1 MSLKVDKMAGQ
12 RPRSHIGRSQ
22 QVTEIASYG
31 RVRLPIW
38 TDPKGRAFPP
48 DRSGA
53 CKGWS
58 FPGLPGSGH
67 PFETEKLRNRRE
79 AILRSLFEKAAYA
92 LRGDLEDAT
101 PCARILPERQLWQ
114 PGTIRRDSAR
124 YEGLV
129 ELCLSRGC
137 SLEDAKELVQE
148 AHLRLFMYQRSAM
161 VRDPDS
167 LLRRIAINLSINH
180 YHREISK
187 ALLFENIY
195 NLDREGILIDSR
207 PGPERTLAAE
217 QQLERVV
224 DVVSAMSRRTCQ
236 IFIAQRGGY
245 SYEELA
251 AAFAI
256 KPRTVE
262 KHVATATCTLSEL
275 MPMNAAPAAQPR
287 SSRRLDSVAA
297 IPEIGGAAIPRH
309 PSEAPI
315 PGFRGPRIRD
325 EAFSRSS

>member
-1 MSLKVDKMAGQ
+1 MAGQ
-12 RPRSHIGRSQ
+12 RLRSHIGRSQ
-22 QVTEIASYG
+22 QTAEIATYG
-31 RVRLPIW
+31 IVRLPMW
-38 TDPKGRAFPP
+38 TDSKGRTSPR

-53 CKGWS
+53 CEGS
-58 FPGLPGSGH
+58 RIRGLRGSGY
-67 PFETEKLRNRRE
+67 PYETERLRNRRE
-79 AILRSLFEKAAYA
+79 AILRRLFEKAAGA
-92 LRGDLEDAT
+92 LRGNAEDAI
-101 PCARILPERQLWQ
+101 PCARILSERQLWQ

-124 YEGLV
+124 YESLV
-129 ELCLSRGC
+129 ELCLTRGC

-148 AHLRLFMYQRSAM
+148 AHLRLFMYQRSVM

-180 YHREISK
+180 YHRELSK
-187 ALLFENIY
+187 ALLFEDIY
-195 NLDREGILIDSR
+195 HLDRQGILIDSR

-217 QQLERVV
+217 QQLDRVV
-224 DVVSAMSRRTCQ
+224 DLVSAMSPRTCQ

-245 SYEELA
+245 SYEEVA

-275 MPMNAAPAAQPR
+275 MPTNFVRGAQLR
-287 SSRRLDSVAA
+287 YSRRLDSVAA
-297 IPEIGGAAIPRH
+297 IPEIRRTAIPRH
-309 PSEAPI
+309 PSGAPR
-315 PGFRGPRIRD
+315 PGYRGPHIRD